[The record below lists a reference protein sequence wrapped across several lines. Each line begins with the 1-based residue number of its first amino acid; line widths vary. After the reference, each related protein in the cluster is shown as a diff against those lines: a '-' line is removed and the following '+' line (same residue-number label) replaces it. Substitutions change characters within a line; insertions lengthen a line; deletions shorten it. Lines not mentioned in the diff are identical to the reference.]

1 MMGFFFMQ
9 GLAITDWDAL
19 SKGGLLFLGVRVAAT
34 LQRNKEPNLGGCRE
48 DFAYVL
54 T

>member
-1 MMGFFFMQ
+1 MMGFFFIQ

-19 SKGGLLFLGVRVAAT
+19 SKGGLFFLGVRVAAT
-34 LQRNKEPNLGGCRE
+34 IQRNKETYLDGRRE
-48 DFAYVL
+48 DFACVL